1 MTSSEKAFQAGGKAC
16 VEAQRN
22 VSMEYSRNGEK
33 LGLFQVWW
41 VRVKEWQAYDASGRA
56 GRDQKIKDFFFDPEL
71 LELCFFILLV
81 FSPSL
86 KSAFGFL
93 NLSIISLFSVSLIFA
108 FIFII
113 LFSCFLEFLVE
124 L

>member
-1 MTSSEKAFQAGGKAC
+1 MTTSEKAFQAGGKAC

-22 VSMEYSRNGEK
+22 VSMEYSRIGEK

-41 VRVKEWQAYDASGRA
+41 VHVKEWQACDESGRV
-56 GRDQKIKDFFFDPEL
+56 GTRKLKIFFFDPES

-81 FSPSL
+81 FSPPRNPL
-86 KSAFGFL
+86 GFL
-93 NLSIISLFSVSLIFA
+93 NLSIISLFSVSLTFA
-108 FIFII
+108 FLFII
-113 LFSCFLEFLVE
+113 LLSCFLAFLAE